1 MKTNQVYTLL
11 NSMKNEVI
19 GKLDITVKDTASF
32 ISFGREV
39 LASDSNKDSC
49 YQALVDRIG
58 RTIVL
63 YERLVRKNLVERM
76 DTMQFGAI
84 LQTVETRDIANANK
98 NNSWIYGSTYTEVI
112 EQQDPFGVM
121 KRDGTSILV
130 QYFSKRATWEIDKK
144 VWDVQLNDAFTNEAT
159 FSAFVEMIFQDM
171 YNAMTLAENDL
182 QHGVISTAIAS
193 AIHAATKKSDA
204 VPTMA
209 RNLLKEYNTLTNAGL
224 TVATALINK
233 EFLRYCAKE
242 ILLVTKKMR
251 DPSTLYN
258 ELRATKWHESPQVR
272 LLTNYATASD
282 AYLSA
287 DTYHK
292 ELVALPDYDTVNFWQ
307 ARGTKD
313 DFETVSTVNIKV
325 HEGDEDTTGTD
336 VKQSGVIAYVCD
348 PRRQGYM
355 FDRIRTKSIYNPAS
369 ECTDYFHKADQGF
382 FINRARCG
390 VVFYIAEA

>member
-1 MKTNQVYTLL
+1 MKTNQIYAMI
-11 NSMKNEVI
+11 NSISNEII
-19 GKLDITVKDTASF
+19 GKEVLTVKDTATF
-32 ISFGREV
+32 VSFGRIV
-39 LASDSNKDSC
+39 MDSDDYKDSC

-76 DTMQFGAI
+76 DTMQFGAA
-84 LQTVETRDIANANK
+84 LQTIETKSIANAK
-98 NNSWIYGSTYTEVI
+98 QNNSWIYSTSSNVI
-112 EQQDPFGVM
+112 EQQNPFDVM
-121 KRDGTSILV
+121 KSDDTDILV
-130 QYFSKRATWEIDKK
+130 QYFSKRATWEVDKK
-144 VWDVQLNDAFTNEAT
+144 IYDTQMNDAFTNEAT

-193 AIHAATKKSDA
+193 AIHAGTKETSPI
-204 VPTMA
+204 PTMA
-209 RNLLKEYNTLTNAGL
+209 RNLLKEYNTLTNADL

-251 DPSTLYN
+251 DPSIFYN
-258 ELRATKWHESPQVR
+258 ELGATKWHESPQVR

-287 DTYHK
+287 DTYHQ

-307 ARGTKD
+307 ARGTRD
-313 DFETVSTVNIKV
+313 DFDTVSSVNIIV
-325 HEGDEDTTGTD
+325 HEGDADTKGTE
-336 VKQSGVIAYVCD
+336 VSQSGVIAYVCD

-390 VVFYIAEA
+390 VVFYIE

>member
-1 MKTNQVYTLL
+1 MKTNQLYALL
-11 NSMKNEVI
+11 NSFKNEII
-19 GKLDITVKDTASF
+19 GAENITVKDTATF
-32 ISFGREV
+32 ISFGRAV
-39 LASDSNKDSC
+39 LATDNNKDSC
-49 YQALVDRIG
+49 YQALADRIG

-76 DTMQFGAI
+76 DTMQFGAV
-84 LQTVETRDIANANK
+84 LQTIETKSIANAK
-98 NNSWIYGSTYTEVI
+98 QNNSWIYGSTSNVI
-112 EQQDPFGVM
+112 EQQNPFDVM
-121 KRDGTSILV
+121 KSDDTDLLV
-130 QYFSKRATWEIDKK
+130 QYFSRRGSWEIDKK
-144 VWDVQLNDAFTNEAT
+144 IYDIQLNDGFTNET
-159 FSAFVEMIFQDM
+159 TMSAFVEMIFQDM
-171 YNAMTLAENDL
+171 YNAMVQAENDL

-193 AIHAATKKSDA
+193 AIHAGTKEENP

-209 RNLLKEYNTLTNAGL
+209 RNLLHEYNTLTNAGL

-251 DPSTLYN
+251 DPSVFYN
-258 ELRATKWHESPQVR
+258 ELGATKWHESPQVR

-292 ELVALPDYDTVNFWQ
+292 ELVALPDYDTVNYWQ
-307 ARGTKD
+307 ARGTTD
-313 DFETVSTVNIKV
+313 DFATVSSVNIKV
-325 HEGDEDTTGTD
+325 HEGDADAKGTD
-336 VKQSGVIAYVCD
+336 VSQSGVIAYVCD

-390 VVFYIAEA
+390 VVFYISEV

>member
-1 MKTNQVYTLL
+1 MKTNQLYTLL
-11 NSMKNEVI
+11 NSFKNEII
-19 GKLDITVKDTASF
+19 GAENITVKDTASY
-32 ISFGREV
+32 ISFGRAV
-39 LASDSNKDSC
+39 AASDANMDSC
-49 YQALVDRIG
+49 YQALADRIG

-63 YERLVRKNLVERM
+63 YEQLVRKNLVERM
-76 DTMQFGAI
+76 DTMEFGAI
-84 LQTVETRDIANANK
+84 LQTIETKSIANAK
-98 NNSWIYGSTYTEVI
+98 QNNSWIYGSTSNVI
-112 EQQDPFGVM
+112 EQQNPFEIL
-121 KRDGTSILV
+121 KSDDTALLV
-130 QYFSKRATWEIDKK
+130 QYFSKRGTWEINKK
-144 VWDVQLNDAFTNEAT
+144 IYDIQMNDAFINETAG
-159 FSAFVEMIFQDM
+159 SAFVETIFQDM

-193 AIHAATKKSDA
+193 AIHAGTKKTNPI
-204 VPTMA
+204 PTMA
-209 RNLLKEYNTLTNAGL
+209 RNLLDEYNTLTNAGL
-224 TVATALINK
+224 TVSTALINK

-251 DPSTLYN
+251 DPSIFYN
-258 ELRATKWHESPQVR
+258 ELGATKWHESPQVR

-307 ARGTKD
+307 ARGTTD
-313 DFETVSTVNIKV
+313 DFTTVSSINIKV
-325 HEGDEDTTGTD
+325 HEGDADATGTD
-336 VKQSGVIAYVCD
+336 VSQSGVIAYVCD

-355 FDRIRTKSIYNPAS
+355 FDRMRTKSIYNPAS

>member
-1 MKTNQVYTLL
+1 MKTEQLYTLL
-11 NSMKNEVI
+11 NSFKNEII
-19 GKLDITVKDTASF
+19 GAENITIKDTASY
-32 ISFGREV
+32 ISFGRAV
-39 LASDSNKDSC
+39 NDSDNNRDSC
-49 YQALVDRIG
+49 YQALADRIG

-63 YERLVRKNLVERM
+63 YEQLVRKNLVERM
-76 DTMQFGAI
+76 DTVQFGAV
-84 LQTVETRDIANANK
+84 LQTIETKSIGDAK
-98 NNSWIYGSTYTEVI
+98 QNNSWIYGSTSKVI
-112 EQQDPFGVM
+112 EQQNPFDVM
-121 KRDGTSILV
+121 KSDDTDLLV
-130 QYFSKRATWEIDKK
+130 QYFSRRGTWENDKK
-144 VWDVQLNDAFTNEAT
+144 IYDIQLDDAFISETT
-159 FSAFVEMIFQDM
+159 GSAFVEMIFQDM
-171 YNAMTLAENDL
+171 YNAMIIAENDL
-182 QHGVISTAIAS
+182 QHGAISTAIAS
-193 AIHAATKKSDA
+193 AILAGTKETNP

-209 RNLLKEYNTLTNAGL
+209 RNLLHEYNTLTNAGL

-251 DPSTLYN
+251 DPSIFYN
-258 ELRATKWHESPQVR
+258 ELGATKWHESPQVR

-307 ARGTKD
+307 ARGTTD
-313 DFETVSTVNIKV
+313 DFTTVSSVNIKV
-325 HEGDEDTTGTD
+325 HEGDADTIGTD
-336 VKQSGVIAYVCD
+336 VNQSGVIAYVCD

-355 FDRIRTKSIYNPAS
+355 FDRIRTKSIYNPAT

-390 VVFYIAEA
+390 VVFYIAEV

>member
-1 MKTNQVYTLL
+1 MKTNQIYNML
-11 NSMKNEVI
+11 NSMSGAIVGTENM
-19 GKLDITVKDTASF
+19 TVTDTASF
-32 ISFGREV
+32 ISFGRV
-39 LASDSNKDSC
+39 ALATDDNKESC
-49 YQALVDRIG
+49 YQSMVDRIG

-63 YERLVRKNLVERM
+63 YEKLKANNLVERM
-76 DTMQFGAI
+76 DTMQFGAV
-84 LQTVETRDIANANK
+84 LQTIETKSIANAK
-98 NNSWIYGSTYTEVI
+98 QNNSWIYGSSSNVI
-112 EQQDPFGVM
+112 EQQNPFDVM
-121 KRDGTSILV
+121 KSDDTDILV
-130 QYFSKRATWEIDKK
+130 QYFSRRATWDIDKK
-144 VWDVQLNDAFTNEAT
+144 VYDIQLNDAFTSETA

-171 YNAMTLAENDL
+171 YNAMALAENDL

-193 AIHAATKKSDA
+193 AIHAATKELNP

-209 RNLLKEYNTLTNAGL
+209 RNLLHEYNTLTNAGL

-251 DPSTLYN
+251 DPSIFYN
-258 ELRATKWHESPQVR
+258 ELGATKWHESPQVR

-292 ELVALPDYDTVNFWQ
+292 ELVSLPDYDTVNFWQ
-307 ARGTKD
+307 ARGTTD

-325 HEGDEDTTGTD
+325 HEGDADTVGTD
-336 VKQSGVIAYVCD
+336 VNQSGVIAYVCD

>member
-1 MKTNQVYTLL
+1 MKTNQLYTLL
-11 NSMKNEVI
+11 NSFKNEII
-19 GKLDITVKDTASF
+19 GAENITVKDTASF
-32 ISFGREV
+32 ISFGRAV
-39 LASDSNKDSC
+39 MATDNNKDSC

-63 YERLVRKNLVERM
+63 YEQLARKNLVERM
-76 DTMQFGAI
+76 DAMQFGAV
-84 LQTVETRDIANANK
+84 LQTIETKSIANAK
-98 NNSWIYGSTYTEVI
+98 QNNSWIYGSTSNMI
-112 EQQDPFGVM
+112 EQQNPFDVM
-121 KRDGTSILV
+121 KSDDTDLLV
-130 QYFSKRATWEIDKK
+130 QYFSRRGTWEIDKK
-144 VWDVQLNDAFTNEAT
+144 IYDIQMNDGFTNET
-159 FSAFVEMIFQDM
+159 TMSAFVEMIFQDM

-193 AIHAATKKSDA
+193 AIHAGTKETNPI
-204 VPTMA
+204 PTMA
-209 RNLLKEYNTLTNAGL
+209 RNLLHEYNTLTNAGL
-224 TVATALINK
+224 TVANAIINK

-251 DPSTLYN
+251 DPSIFYN
-258 ELRATKWHESPQVR
+258 ELGATKWHESPQVR

-307 ARGTKD
+307 ARGTTD
-313 DFETVSTVNIKV
+313 DFTTVSSVNIKV
-325 HEGDEDTTGTD
+325 HEGDADTTGTD
-336 VKQSGVIAYVCD
+336 VSQSGVIAYVCD

-390 VVFYIAEA
+390 VVFYIAEV

>member
-1 MKTNQVYTLL
+1 MKTNQLYTLL
-11 NSMKNEVI
+11 NSFKNEII
-19 GKLDITVKDTASF
+19 GAKNITVKDTATF
-32 ISFGREV
+32 ISFGRAV
-39 LASDSNKDSC
+39 LATDNNKDSA
-49 YQALVDRIG
+49 YQALADRIG

-63 YERLVRKNLVERM
+63 YEQLVRKNLVERM
-76 DTMQFGAI
+76 DTMQFGAV
-84 LQTVETRDIANANK
+84 LQTIETKSIANAK
-98 NNSWIYGSTYTEVI
+98 QNNSWIYGATSNVI
-112 EQQDPFGVM
+112 TQQNPFDVM
-121 KRDGTSILV
+121 KSDDTDLLV
-130 QYFSKRATWEIDKK
+130 QYFSRRGSWEIDKK
-144 VWDVQLNDAFTNEAT
+144 IYDIQLNDGFTKET
-159 FSAFVEMIFQDM
+159 TMSAFVEMIFQDM

-193 AIHAATKKSDA
+193 AIHAGTKETNA
-204 VPTMA
+204 IPTMA
-209 RNLLKEYNTLTNAGL
+209 RNLLNEYNTLTNAGL

-251 DPSTLYN
+251 DPSVFYN
-258 ELRATKWHESPQVR
+258 ELGATKWHESPQVR

-307 ARGTKD
+307 ARGTTD
-313 DFETVSTVNIKV
+313 DFNTVSSVNIKV
-325 HEGDEDTTGTD
+325 HEGDADTKGTD
-336 VKQSGVIAYVCD
+336 VSQSGVIAYVCD

-390 VVFYIAEA
+390 VVFYIAEV

>member
-1 MKTNQVYTLL
+1 MKTNQLYELL
-11 NSMKNEVI
+11 NSFKREII
-19 GKLDITVKDTASF
+19 GAENITVKDTATF
-32 ISFGREV
+32 ISFGRAV
-39 LASDSNKDSC
+39 LATDNNRDSC
-49 YQALVDRIG
+49 YQALADRIG

-63 YERLVRKNLVERM
+63 YEQLVRKNLVERM
-76 DTMQFGAI
+76 DTMQFGAV
-84 LQTVETRDIANANK
+84 LQTIETKSIANAK
-98 NNSWIYGSTYTEVI
+98 QNNSWIYGASSNVI
-112 EQQDPFGVM
+112 EQQSPFDVM
-121 KRDGTSILV
+121 KSDDTDLLV
-130 QYFSKRATWEIDKK
+130 QYFSRRGSWEIDKK
-144 VWDVQLNDAFTNEAT
+144 IYDIQLNDGFTNET
-159 FSAFVEMIFQDM
+159 TMSAFVEMIFQDM
-171 YNAMTLAENDL
+171 HNAMTLAENDL

-193 AIHAATKKSDA
+193 AIHAGTKEENPI
-204 VPTMA
+204 PTMA
-209 RNLLKEYNTLTNAGL
+209 RNLLHEYNTLTNAEL

-251 DPSTLYN
+251 DPSIFYN
-258 ELRATKWHESPQVR
+258 ELGATKWHEQPQVR

-307 ARGTKD
+307 ARGTTD
-313 DFETVSTVNIKV
+313 DFATVSSINIKV
-325 HEGDEDTTGTD
+325 HEGDADTS
-336 VKQSGVIAYVCD
+336 QSGVIAYVCD

-390 VVFYIAEA
+390 VVFYIAEQ

>member
-1 MKTNQVYTLL
+1 MKTKQVYTML
-11 NSMKNEVI
+11 NSMKDEII
-19 GKLDITVKDTASF
+19 GAENLRVKDTASF
-32 ISFGREV
+32 ISFGRTV
-39 LASDSNKDSC
+39 LASDDNKDSC

-63 YERLVRKNLVERM
+63 YEQLSRKNLVERM
-76 DTMQFGAI
+76 DTMQFGAV
-84 LQTVETRDIANANK
+84 LQTIETKSIANTTANS
-98 NNSWIYGSTYTEVI
+98 SWIYASSSNVI
-112 EQQDPFGVM
+112 QQQNPFDVM
-121 KRDGTSILV
+121 RSDETDILV

-144 VWDVQLNDAFTNEAT
+144 IYDIQLNDAFTNETT

-193 AIHAATKKSDA
+193 AIHAATKELNP

-209 RNLLKEYNTLTNAGL
+209 RNLLHEYNTLTNAGL

-251 DPSTLYN
+251 DPSTFYN

-307 ARGTKD
+307 ARGTTD
-313 DFETVSTVNIKV
+313 DFETVSTVNINV
-325 HEGDEDTTGTD
+325 HEGDADTVGTE
-336 VKQSGVIAYVCD
+336 VNQSGVIAYVCD

>member
-1 MKTNQVYTLL
+1 MKTEQLYTLL
-11 NSMKNEVI
+11 NSFKSEII
-19 GKLDITVKDTASF
+19 GAENITVKDTASF
-32 ISFGREV
+32 ISFGRTV
-39 LASDSNKDSC
+39 MATDNNKDSC
-49 YQALVDRIG
+49 YQALADRIG

-63 YERLVRKNLVERM
+63 YEQLVRKNLVERM
-76 DTMQFGAI
+76 DTMEFGAI
-84 LQTVETRDIANANK
+84 LQTIETKSIANAK
-98 NNSWIYGSTYTEVI
+98 QNNSWIYGSTSNVI
-112 EQQDPFGVM
+112 EQQNPFEIL
-121 KRDGTSILV
+121 KSDDTALLV
-130 QYFSKRATWEIDKK
+130 QYFSKRGTWEIDKK
-144 VWDVQLNDAFTNEAT
+144 IYDIQMNDAFISETAG
-159 FSAFVEMIFQDM
+159 SAFVEMIFQDM

-193 AIHAATKKSDA
+193 AIHAGTKKTNPI
-204 VPTMA
+204 PTMA
-209 RNLLKEYNTLTNAGL
+209 RNLLNEYNTLTNAGL

-251 DPSTLYN
+251 DPSIFYN
-258 ELRATKWHESPQVR
+258 ELGATKWHESPQVR

-307 ARGTKD
+307 ARGTTD
-313 DFETVSTVNIKV
+313 DFTTVSSVNIKV
-325 HEGDEDTTGTD
+325 HEGDADATGTD
-336 VKQSGVIAYVCD
+336 VSQSGVIAYVCD

-355 FDRIRTKSIYNPAS
+355 FDRIRTKAMYNGAS
-369 ECTDYFHKADQGF
+369 ECVDYYHKADQGF

-390 VVFYIAEA
+390 VVFYIAEV

>member
-1 MKTNQVYTLL
+1 MKTNQLYTLL
-11 NSMKNEVI
+11 NSFKNEII
-19 GKLDITVKDTASF
+19 GAENITVKDTASF
-32 ISFGREV
+32 ISFGRAV
-39 LASDSNKDSC
+39 LATDNNKDSC
-49 YQALVDRIG
+49 YQALADRIG

-63 YERLVRKNLVERM
+63 YEQLVRKNLVERM
-76 DTMQFGAI
+76 DTMQFGAV
-84 LQTVETRDIANANK
+84 LQTIETKSIANAK
-98 NNSWIYGSTYTEVI
+98 QNNSWIYGSTADVI
-112 EQQDPFGVM
+112 EQQNPFDVM
-121 KRDGTSILV
+121 KSDDTDLLV
-130 QYFSKRATWEIDKK
+130 QYFSRRGSWEIDKK
-144 VWDVQLNDAFTNEAT
+144 IYDIQLNDGFTKET
-159 FSAFVEMIFQDM
+159 TMSAFVEMIFQDM

-193 AIHAATKKSDA
+193 AIHAGTKETNPI
-204 VPTMA
+204 PTMA
-209 RNLLKEYNTLTNAGL
+209 RNLLHEYNTLTNAEL
-224 TVATALINK
+224 TVPTALINK

-251 DPSTLYN
+251 DPSVFYN
-258 ELRATKWHESPQVR
+258 ELGATKWHESPQVR

-307 ARGTKD
+307 ARGTTD
-313 DFETVSTVNIKV
+313 DFTTVSSVNIKV
-325 HEGDEDTTGTD
+325 HEGDADTTGTD
-336 VKQSGVIAYVCD
+336 VSQSGVIAYVCD

-390 VVFYIAEA
+390 VVFYIAEV